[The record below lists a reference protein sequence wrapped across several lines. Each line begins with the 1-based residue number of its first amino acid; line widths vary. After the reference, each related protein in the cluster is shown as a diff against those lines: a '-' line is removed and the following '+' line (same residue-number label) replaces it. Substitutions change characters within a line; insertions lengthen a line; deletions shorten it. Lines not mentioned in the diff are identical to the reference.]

1 MVPNNQD
8 SVELDNYYT
17 NEKITI
23 ALDKALTPNQNA
35 QRYFKKYQK
44 LKEAVKH
51 LTGLID
57 ETKQTINYF
66 ESVDYNL
73 SQANLDEIE
82 DIREELVQAGFMSFN

>member
-1 MVPNNQD
+1 MSMVPNNQD
-8 SVELDNYYT
+8 SVVLDNYYT
-17 NEKITI
+17 GEKLEI

-51 LTGLID
+51 LSGLIAD
-57 ETKQTINYF
+57 TKQSIAYF

-73 SQANLDEIE
+73 SQASIEDIE
-82 DIREELVQAGFMSFN
+82 DIREELYQAGF